1 MTKETRARIR
11 GKVESFSGGHGYI
24 VGDDGAV
31 YFAHYTEITDSGG
44 GDDDSDSDEEMPS
57 LSPGT
62 TVEFQ
67 PNQEEDDDD
76 DEPAA
81 LEIQVVTG
89 D

>member
-1 MTKETRARIR
+1 MTREPRIR

-31 YFAHYTEITDSGG
+31 YFAHYTEITDS
-44 GDDDSDSDEEMPS
+44 SDEDMPS
-57 LSPGT
+57 LSPGA

-67 PNQEEDDDD
+67 PDQEEDD

-89 D
+89 N